1 MEKQL
6 YTLILIITT
15 ASHALLFVVLRQSP
29 VTADSDVLPSAFVMI
44 KARRYVVKNSKV
56 KV

>member
-1 MEKQL
+1 MAKQL